1 MKLIA
6 SLALALMF
14 ASALATVVRENW
26 YDAARKR
33 TVPVR
38 MMIPSSGAAP
48 YPVVIFSHGLG
59 GSREAATY
67 LGDALTAHGY
77 FVIYVQHPGSDTSV
91 WSGNVSGGREAMLQG
106 AKGAANGQQ
115 LVARAQDIH
124 FLIDELTR
132 RNQSDP
138 RLKGKLDLSK
148 IAMTGHSFGAGTTLA
163 VAGQKYPRSPL
174 TGKDERIKCAIYYSP
189 PVSPLAVHLPAVYSD
204 ITIPGMVM
212 TGTEDNSPIGETK
225 AENRR
230 VPFDAIPQHDQYL
243 VNFIGGDH
251 MIFGGR
257 TLRREKDAYFHERI
271 TKLTVAF
278 LDAYLRGNQQ
288 QREWLKKDAANYL
301 ADSAKFESK

>member
-1 MKLIA
+1 MKLVA

-14 ASALATVVRENW
+14 ASALATVVREDW
-26 YDAARKR
+26 YDTARKR
-33 TVPVR
+33 TIPVR
-38 MMIPSSGAAP
+38 MMIPASGTAP

-77 FVIYVQHPGSDTSV
+77 FVVYVQHPGSDTSV
-91 WSGNVSGGREAMLQG
+91 WSGNIGDGREAMLRG
-106 AKGAANGQQ
+106 AKGAATGQQ
-115 LVARAQDIH
+115 LAVRVQDIH
-124 FLIDELTR
+124 FLIDELAR

-163 VAGQKYPRSPL
+163 VAGQKYLRRGL
-174 TGKDERIKCAIYYSP
+174 TAKDPRIKCAIYYSP
-189 PVSPLAVHLPAVYSD
+189 PVSPLAVQFPAVFSD
-204 ITIPGMVM
+204 IAIPGMVM

-251 MIFGGR
+251 AIFGGR
-257 TLRREKDAYFHERI
+257 TVRREKDAYFHEHI
-271 TKLTVAF
+271 AKLTVAF
-278 LDAYLRGNQQ
+278 LDAYLRGDQQ
-288 QREWLKKDAANYL
+288 QREWLKKDAASYL